1 MAYEAAKNGEEGANC
16 QECGNAFSQSQ
27 SCSGLAELEMGSNL
41 SPEEEAKTRKSTH
54 EDMKWIE
61 MDGTVLPS
69 SKTTAVQ

>member
-16 QECGNAFSQSQ
+16 QECGKAFSRSEP
-27 SCSGLAELEMGSNL
+27 SGLAELEMGSNL

>member
-1 MAYEAAKNGEEGANC
+1 MASKNGEEGANC

-27 SCSGLAELEMGSNL
+27 PCDGLAELNQ
-41 SPEEEAKTRKSTH
+41 EETTQTTRKPAH
-54 EDMKWIE
+54 DDMKWIE